1 MELWWFFYKKVGPFN
16 ICFINTQKCF
26 IENFSK
32 THQEFETRICAIQ
45 TLTDT
50 QH

>member
-26 IENFSK
+26 IENFRK
-32 THQEFETRICAIQ
+32 TQQEFETRICAIE